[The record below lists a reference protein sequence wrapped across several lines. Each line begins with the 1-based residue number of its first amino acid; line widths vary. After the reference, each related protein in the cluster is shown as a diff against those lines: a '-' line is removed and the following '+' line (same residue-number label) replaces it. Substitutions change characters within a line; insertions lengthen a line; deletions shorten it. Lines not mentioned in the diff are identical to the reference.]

1 MFQFMSTEHLLL
13 MVDCLAKSH
22 NFARQFNTN
31 STQRNVLWKAGFRG
45 PVRPNLLKQETQSLA
60 CAMRILFRLYHDEGR
75 QNEWGKVADK
85 LTHLGKDALEY
96 YVTLE
101 TESHRDAWSPLMLLF
116 LWKIN
121 QLTDEK
127 VTVKF
132 NYQELLL
139 INVYIFFFSLKR
151 TSVGG
156 ISFCVSWCLSS

>member
-1 MFQFMSTEHLLL
+1 MSTEHLLL

-60 CAMRILFRLYHDEGR
+60 CAMRILFRLYQDEGR
-75 QNEWGKVADK
+75 QNEWSKVADK
-85 LTHLGKDALEY
+85 LTDLGRDALEY

-121 QLTDEK
+121 QLTDDK
-127 VTVKF
+127 VKQLNLIIRGFVVKA
-132 NYQELLL
+132 YKSYL
-139 INVYIFFFSLKR
+139 V
-151 TSVGG
+151 
-156 ISFCVSWCLSS
+156 